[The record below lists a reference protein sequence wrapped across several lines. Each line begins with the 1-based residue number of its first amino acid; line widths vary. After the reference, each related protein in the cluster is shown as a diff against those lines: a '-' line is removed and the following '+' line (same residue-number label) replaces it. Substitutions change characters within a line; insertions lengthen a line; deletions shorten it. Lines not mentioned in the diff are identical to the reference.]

1 MPVTLASEGMS
12 RGVGWD
18 IHDLRKRCEARL
30 SQKIAGLRW
39 WIVGLVFAAA
49 LINFLNRLTVAVLA
63 PVITVQLG
71 LSDAQFASLT
81 TAFLIAYTI
90 SQGLSGKLYDSIG
103 TRLGFI
109 ASIVVWSLA
118 SMAHAFAR
126 GLFSLDCLRFLLGL
140 GEGGTWPGAAKAI
153 AEWFPAR
160 ERAFAMGI
168 CNSGTAIGTIIATPL
183 IIWLE
188 LRFGWRT
195 AFLVIGAL
203 GFIWLALWMLFYRD
217 PKDNPRITSREYDLI
232 QKDREPIDAGVKA
245 EWRELLRR
253 PEAWAIIAAR
263 FFGDPVWWLYITW
276 LPLYLY
282 QVRHFSLREIGL
294 FAWIPFVAADAGS
307 LFGGWLSGYLIG
319 RGWTVNN
326 ARKSVILAGM
336 VLMCC
341 GIPAAMTNNSMTA
354 LAFIAV
360 VLFGFQGWISNVQ
373 TLCSDYF
380 PETAVGSVMGMGGVG
395 AGLGAMLL
403 TQATGFVAGHY
414 SYMPVL
420 ITAGML
426 PIIATTVLFALGGSI
441 RRIPLQEIMNG
452 ARS

>member
-1 MPVTLASEGMS
+1 MS
-12 RGVGWD
+12 R
-18 IHDLRKRCEARL
+18 
-30 SQKIAGLRW
+30 KIAGLRW
-39 WIVGLVFAAA
+39 WIVALIFAAA
-49 LINFLNRLTVAVLA
+49 LINFLNRLTISVLA
-63 PVITVQLG
+63 PVITVQLH
-71 LSDAQFASLT
+71 LSDAEFASLT
-81 TAFLIAYTI
+81 TAFLIAYTL

-103 TRLGFI
+103 TKLGFVV
-109 ASIVVWSLA
+109 SIVIWSVA

-126 GLFSLDCLRFLLGL
+126 GLVSLDSLRLLLGL

-168 CNSGTAIGTIIATPL
+168 CNSGTAIGTVIATPL

-188 LRFGWRT
+188 LRLGWQT
-195 AFLVIGAL
+195 AFLAIGAL
-203 GFIWLALWMLFYRD
+203 GFLWLILWLLFYD
-217 PKDNPRITSREYDLI
+217 HPKNNPRITSSEYALI
-232 QKDREPIDAGVKA
+232 QEDRETVGTGVTIR
-245 EWRELLRR
+245 WSELLRR
-253 PEAWAIIAAR
+253 PEAWAIIMAR

-276 LPLYLY
+276 LPLYLF
-282 QVRHFSLREIGL
+282 QVRHFSMKEIGL

-319 RGWTVNN
+319 RGWTVNK
-326 ARKSVILAGM
+326 ARKSIILAGM

-341 GIPAAMTNNSMTA
+341 GIPAAITDNSMTA

-380 PETAVGSVMGMGGVG
+380 PEIAVGSVMGMGGVG

-403 TQATGFVAGHY
+403 TQTTGFVVEHY
-414 SYMPVL
+414 SYMPILV
-420 ITAGML
+420 TAALL
-426 PIIATTVLFALGGSI
+426 PIIATAALFTLGGPI
-441 RRIPLQEIMNG
+441 RRIPFQNIVDG
-452 ARS
+452 TRSCT